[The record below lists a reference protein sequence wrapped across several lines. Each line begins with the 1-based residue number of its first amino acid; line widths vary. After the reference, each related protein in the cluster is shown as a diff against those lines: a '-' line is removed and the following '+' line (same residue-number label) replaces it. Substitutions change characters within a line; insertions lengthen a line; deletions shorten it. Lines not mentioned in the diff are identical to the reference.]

1 MQIYSDSTLFQDID
15 NQLNVN
21 LMGTINAVY
30 TFLPGMRSN
39 SRGRICIISSVG
51 GQIGLWGMSHY
62 CATKFALKGLTEV
75 CFTSIKWSIIEL
87 TFKIKGIQMELLDT
101 DLAAT
106 IVYPPDMPTP
116 GFEEENKTKVC
127 HIL

>member
-75 CFTSIKWSIIEL
+75 YLNHQL
-87 TFKIKGIQMELLDT
+87 TANPNRNRTHIQ
-101 DLAAT
+101 
-106 IVYPPDMPTP
+106 
-116 GFEEENKTKVC
+116 N
-127 HIL
+127 